1 MFDIGKFNDAIEHFR
16 RSIHDFPDGL
26 SMLNEGLRLV
36 LESWE
41 RTPPNQMQN
50 DIASILDRNILLEPM
65 FPGADEQAPG
75 LFFDPARFMLLTI
88 PDCAYEAVG
97 NQAYDLAYHLREK
110 LNLRSAEPDVPFQR
124 YEPPT
129 SKQAS
134 GCREPEGGEPPDYAW
149 SLRTMKVPLA
159 WSLTPPPGG
168 ASKGRG
174 IRIGHPDTGYADHV
188 DLDPTR
194 LDLTSGYD
202 FVDKKPDPQD
212 PLNYSGKLLNP
223 GHGTATGSVIVSEGD
238 VLSAPMGGATGGT
251 SPPGRITGVAPA
263 ATLVPI
269 RAIQSVIRI
278 FSGTV
283 ARAVYR
289 ATQKDCHVISM
300 SLGGAPSRALH
311 AAIEYAIGKNV
322 IVLAA
327 AGNCVGFV
335 VWPARYRRCIALAA
349 TNIANIPWKGSSHG
363 SAVALSAPGEYVW
376 CARRKTSTD
385 PAHDLIDGGQG
396 TSFATANA
404 AGVAALWLAFHDRKV
419 LIDVCTRK
427 GASLQET
434 FKSLLRSTAQVPPNN
449 WDEKEYGSGII
460 DAETLLNAQ
469 ITPDWSSLAYEDYA
483 YIGHVSS
490 VLDLPLSGRVLQLL
504 RTLFQSAESS
514 LGGLMR
520 EMEWWGHEVVNILIN
535 DDVLREEM
543 KVLLMRDWDLR
554 QTDYQSCAN
563 IIERI
568 RARSSSTLDANLAR
582 E

>member
-1 MFDIGKFNDAIEHFR
+1 MFDLSKFNHAIEHFR
-16 RSIHDFPDGL
+16 RLSHDSPDG
-26 SMLNEGLRLV
+26 SMMLNEGLRLV
-36 LESWE
+36 LESRK
-41 RTPPNQMQN
+41 RTAPNQMRI

-75 LFFDPARFMLLTI
+75 LFFDLARFMLLTI
-88 PDCAYEAVG
+88 PECAYEAVG

-110 LNLRSAEPDVPFQR
+110 LHLRSAEPDVPFER

-159 WSLTPPPGG
+159 WGLTPPPAG
-168 ASKGRG
+168 ASKGKG

-188 DLDPTR
+188 DLDSTR

-212 PLNYSGKLLNP
+212 PLDYSGKLLSP
-223 GHGTATGSVIVSEGD
+223 GHGTATGSVIVSEGG
-238 VLSAPMGGATGGT
+238 VLPAPVGGATGGT

-335 VWPARYRRCIALAA
+335 VWPARYRGCIALAA
-349 TNIANIPWKGSSHG
+349 TNIADLPWKGSSHG
-363 SAVALSAPGEYVW
+363 SAVAVSAPGEYVW

-385 PAHDLIDGGQG
+385 PVHDLIDGGQG
-396 TSFATANA
+396 TSFAAANA
-404 AGVAALWLAFHDRKV
+404 AGVAALWLAFHDRNV
-419 LIDVCTRK
+419 LIDACTRK

-434 FKSLLRSTAQVPPNN
+434 FKSLLRSTARVPPNN
-449 WDEKEYGSGII
+449 WDDKEYGSGII
-460 DAETLLNAQ
+460 DAETLLKAQ
-469 ITPDWSSLAYEDYA
+469 ITPDWNSLAYEDYR
-483 YIGHVSS
+483 YIGHISS
-490 VLDLPLSGRVLQLL
+490 VLDLPLSERVLQLV
-504 RTLFQSAESS
+504 RTLFPNAKSS
-514 LGGLMR
+514 LGGLVW
-520 EMEWWGHEVVNILIN
+520 EMEWWGHEVLNVLIK
-535 DDVLREEM
+535 DDALREEM
-543 KVLLMRDWDLR
+543 RMLLLRDWDSR

-563 IIERI
+563 FIKRI
-568 RARSSSTLDANLAR
+568 GAQSSSTLKAIFAS